1 MFDCL
6 QRNTTEIRNM
16 KQYLLA
22 VLYNAPVTMENH
34 YASQVNHDLYGKA
47 A

>member
-1 MFDCL
+1 
-6 QRNTTEIRNM
+6 M

-34 YASQVNHDLYGKA
+34 YAAQVNHDFYVEDA
-47 A
+47 AA

>member
-1 MFDCL
+1 
-6 QRNTTEIRNM
+6 M

-34 YASQVNHDLYGKA
+34 YAAQMSHDVYHHAPK
-47 A
+47 